1 VDGSTSRYNVRTWRA
16 EKGDESK
23 GFDFTAMDANDGA
36 GWDLAQR
43 LMEPERRARI
53 LAEAA
58 LQHPFFA

>member
-1 VDGSTSRYNVRTWRA
+1 VRTWRA
-16 EKGDESK
+16 EKGDENK
-23 GFDFTAMDANDGA
+23 GFDFTALDANDGA